1 MHQSKVKQ
9 IREIKIKDI
18 IIYFVLPLLFIPTI
32 WIIYSIYLRTKIY
45 FLILSIIIT
54 YILTRMLALGTVLM
68 YKAFAPLKVRDLC
81 RFEPTCS
88 TYMMIA
94 IKKYGLI
101 IGISMGLHRI
111 SRCHYPNGGIDYPQ
125 LFKKKKREEENNEK
139 ENI

>member
-18 IIYFVLPLLFIPTI
+18 IIYFCMPILLIPSI
-32 WIIYSIYLRTKIY
+32 WICYVIFLKPHTLS
-45 FLILSIIIT
+45 LILFIIIT
-54 YILTRMLALGTVLM
+54 YILVRMLALGTILM

-111 SRCHYPNGGIDYPQ
+111 SRCHYPNGGVDYPQ
-125 LFKKKKREEENNEK
+125 LFKKGREK
-139 ENI
+139 TQ